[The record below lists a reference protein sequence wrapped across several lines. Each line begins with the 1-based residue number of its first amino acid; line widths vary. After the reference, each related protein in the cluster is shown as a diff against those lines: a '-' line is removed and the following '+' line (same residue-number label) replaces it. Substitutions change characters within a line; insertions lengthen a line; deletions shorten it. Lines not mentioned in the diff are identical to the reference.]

1 MKKYF
6 LTGSLTI
13 LSILFFFKPS
23 RAQFNPST
31 IPNYELL
38 KGYVKDI
45 SGETIS
51 YHSFHPYATEALLT
65 RVTDGNK
72 SIEWETEPI
81 PENYKNNNAYFSWIA
96 GYSSGT
102 SSADRHFELYINN
115 EKVLAFTTIAK
126 EVVKS
131 WSVKG
136 LNGVELFFQQKS
148 ADNVKDIY
156 GNMYLKIPVSF
167 YKRGKPLLLKVTGEK
182 AESQD
187 WYMTFKYEMSEK
199 IKIIAQP
206 ALIKKGKDTL
216 QLIDVQ
222 IDHTKPSGNVIIST
236 NINKKKITQPLFLG
250 VNTIEVLVPKVY
262 ALKNIE
268 VNVSVPGLLTKDESL
283 QLEPVTYREF
293 DFISHSHNDIGY
305 SDLQDTVEQKQIRN
319 IRDAMSLIKKTSR
332 YPEAARYKW
341 NIESLWA
348 VENFMNVAGED
359 EKKKF
364 VQDVKSGSIGLPA
377 SYANQLTGL
386 CSPEDLIHYTE
397 YSFQLNQLYGI
408 QFNTVM
414 ISDIPGVS
422 WAMVPAL
429 AERGIKYVSSGP
441 NYVPS
446 IPDLGDRV
454 GYSNKA
460 WGDQPFYWL
469 SPSGQE
475 KVLFW
480 QAAKGYSWFHNFNV
494 GRAGEKTKSNLM
506 EYLRELESEK
516 YPYEIVQL
524 RYTIP
529 ADNGTTDPD
538 LPDFVK
544 RWNEK
549 YISPKIILAN
559 VSEMMER
566 FDKKYRNK
574 IPVYS
579 GDYSPY
585 WEDGAASTAKELAI
599 TKHNSERLNQTE
611 ILTSMIQP
619 KNSPDN
625 YREEDF
631 YKAWRDLVMF
641 EEHTWG
647 SWNSISDPDNPF
659 TISLWN
665 YKKNFATDGEKSSR
679 KLLQDIIPIPSDLSN
694 QTYNVYNTSS
704 WNRTDLVSLSQKQ
717 SANTNGVMDADNS
730 LCSSQRLSDGSL
742 VFLAKDIPT
751 LGSKNFKL
759 ATQSS
764 PFKSDLKVSEN
775 TLENDY
781 LKVTINPLNGS
792 ISSIIRKDN
801 NEELVNNKQHG
812 LNQYLYV
819 PGRAPSKAE
828 SAKNVSIR
836 IKENGPLIVSLL
848 IESKAPGTKKL
859 TQEIQLI
866 KGFNRIDLINTVDK
880 LEVRD
885 KEAVNFAFPFN
896 IPGGKMKIDLG
907 VGILEPE
914 INQLAGSCKDFN
926 CVQRWVDISND
937 KNGITWTTNEAPLI
951 EIGEMINEEL
961 VNNGYKLWKK
971 KSTLSNTFY
980 SYVMN
985 NYWHTNFKADQE
997 EKVTFHYSIFPHNTF
1012 NVAEAIRKG
1021 LERSQPL
1028 IVSASAPNNPELKS
1042 LFTIENKNII
1052 LSTIKPSVD
1061 KKGMTL
1067 RLYNASYQPQKPEIE
1082 WGKLQPLEIY
1092 WSNANEEKGD
1102 LFNPD
1107 AILSPFAFKTLYLQL

>member
-1 MKKYF
+1 MRKLLKSF
-6 LTGSLTI
+6 AGTGI
-13 LSILFFFKPS
+13 FILFFVQSIF
-23 RAQFNPST
+23 AQFNPAV
-31 IPNYELL
+31 IPNNELL

-45 SGETIS
+45 SGENIS

-72 SIEWETEPI
+72 SIEWQTETI
-81 PENYKNNNAYFSWIA
+81 PDNYKDNDVYFAWIA
-96 GYSSGT
+96 GYSCGT
-102 SSADRHFELYINN
+102 SAADRRFDFYINDQKILTFTTVAK
-115 EKVLAFTTIAK
+115 KVL
-126 EVVKS
+126 KS
-131 WSVKG
+131 WSMKG
-136 LNGVELFFQQKS
+136 LHDVELFFEQKS
-148 ADNVKDIY
+148 VDNAGDVF
-156 GNMYLKIPVSF
+156 GNMYLKIPVSA
-167 YKRGKPLLLKVTGEK
+167 YKKGAPLVLKVIGEK

-199 IKIIAQP
+199 INILAQP
-206 ALIKKGKDTL
+206 ALIKKGKEIL

-222 IDHTKPSGNVIIST
+222 IDHTKPTGNVIIST
-236 NINKKKITQPLFLG
+236 SENKNKITQALSLG
-250 VNTIEVLVPKVY
+250 VNTVEVLVPKVY
-262 ALKNIE
+262 TEKNIKI
-268 VNVSVPGLLTKDESL
+268 NVVVAGLLTKNETVKL
-283 QLEPVTYREF
+283 KPVIYREF
-293 DFISHSHNDIGY
+293 DFVSHSHNDIGY

-319 IRDAMSLIKKTSR
+319 IREAMTIIKKTSQ

-348 VENFMNVAGED
+348 VENFMNVATKD
-359 EKKKF
+359 EIKNF

-397 YSFQLNQLYGI
+397 YAFQLNQLYGI
-408 QFNTVM
+408 HFNTVM

-429 AERGIKYVSSGP
+429 AQRGIKYISSGP

-454 GYSNKA
+454 GYSDKT
-460 WGDQPFYWL
+460 WGDKPFYWL
-469 SPSGQE
+469 SPSGKE

-494 GRAGEKTKSNLM
+494 GRAGEKTKGNLM
-506 EYLRELESEK
+506 EYLKELETEN

-529 ADNGTTDPD
+529 ADNGTTDPH

-544 RWNEK
+544 NWNEK
-549 YISPKIILAN
+549 YITPKIVLVN
-559 VSEMMER
+559 VSEMMEK
-566 FDKKYRNK
+566 FDKKYHDK

-611 ILTSMIQP
+611 ILTSMLKP
-619 KNSPDN
+619 EKFNN
-625 YREEDF
+625 ENF
-631 YKAWRDLVMF
+631 YKAWRDVVMF

-659 TISLWN
+659 TISQWN
-665 YKKNFATDGEKSSR
+665 YKKEFATDGKERSE
-679 KLLQDIIPIPSDLSN
+679 KLLSNIISAQSDLSN

-704 WNRTDLVSLSQKQ
+704 WNRTDLVFLTQEQ
-717 SANTNGVMDADNS
+717 SANGNVVMDENNN
-730 LCSSQRLSDGSL
+730 LCLSQRLSDGSL
-742 VFLAKDIPT
+742 VFLAKDVPA
-751 LGSKNFKL
+751 LGSKKYKL
-759 ATQSS
+759 VTQES
-764 PFKSDLKVSEN
+764 PFKSDLKISQS
-775 TLENDY
+775 TLENDF
-781 LKVTINPLNGS
+781 LKVTINPENGS
-792 ISSIIRKDN
+792 IASITRKDN
-801 NEELVNNKQHG
+801 NEELVNNKQSG
-812 LNQYLYV
+812 INQYLYV
-819 PGRAPSKAE
+819 PGRDPSKAE
-828 SAKNVSIR
+828 STKNVSIS

-848 IESKAPGTKKL
+848 VQSEAPGTKKL
-859 TQEIQLI
+859 TQEIRLI
-866 KGFNRIDLINTVDK
+866 KGLNRIDLINTVDK
-880 LEVRD
+880 LKVRE

-896 IPGGKMKIDLG
+896 VPNGKMKIDLG

-937 KNGITWTTNEAPLI
+937 KTGITWTTNEAPLI

-971 KSTLSNTFY
+971 KTTLSNTFY

-997 EKVTFHYSIFPHNTF
+997 GEVTFHYSLFPHNTF
-1012 NVAEAIRKG
+1012 DVADAARKG
-1021 LERSQPL
+1021 LESNQPL
-1028 IVSASAPNNPELKS
+1028 IVSIADDNIPELKS
-1042 LFTIENKNII
+1042 MFTIENKNII
-1052 LSTIKPSVD
+1052 LSTIRPSLD
-1061 KKGMTL
+1061 KKGFIL
-1067 RLYNASYQPQKPEIE
+1067 RLYNASYQQQKPKIKWE
-1082 WGKLQPLEIY
+1082 KLQPKNIY
-1092 WSNANEEKGD
+1092 RSNANEEK
-1102 LFNPD
+1102 LEKFNAD
-1107 AILSPFAFKTLYLQL
+1107 ASWPPFAFKTLYLQL